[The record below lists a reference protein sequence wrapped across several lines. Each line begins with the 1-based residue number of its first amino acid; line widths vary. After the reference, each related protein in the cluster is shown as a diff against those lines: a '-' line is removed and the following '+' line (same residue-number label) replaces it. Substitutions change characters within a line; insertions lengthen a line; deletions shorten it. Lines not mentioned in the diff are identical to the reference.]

1 MTEVNNALTLGD
13 DEEVLTFLQ
22 LLDKD
27 VIGLVQLNL
36 DVLDNRYKEE
46 DFSLSDGLLRE
57 WVVDDELLG
66 DLHDCG
72 SYLEIIL
79 DDLDKNLNRHLL
91 LNRRADQLHKIF
103 LDILLILGALGRDK
117 EHSNVSLG
125 VVLQTKIIH

>member
-1 MTEVNNALTLGD
+1 VTEVNNALTLGD
-13 DEEVLTFLQ
+13 DKEAFTFLQ

-36 DVLDNRYKEE
+36 DVLDNRYKEK

-57 WVVDDELLG
+57 WVFDDELLG

-91 LNRRADQLHKIF
+91 LNCRA
-103 LDILLILGALGRDK
+103 
-117 EHSNVSLG
+117 N
-125 VVLQTKIIH
+125 

>member
-13 DEEVLTFLQ
+13 DEEAFTFLQ

-57 WVVDDELLG
+57 WVVDDKLLG

-103 LDILLILGALGRDK
+103 LDILLILGTLSRDK

>member
-1 MTEVNNALTLGD
+1 MTEVNNALALGD
-13 DEEVLTFLQ
+13 DEEAFTFLQ

-91 LNRRADQLHKIF
+91 LNCRA
-103 LDILLILGALGRDK
+103 
-117 EHSNVSLG
+117 N
-125 VVLQTKIIH
+125 